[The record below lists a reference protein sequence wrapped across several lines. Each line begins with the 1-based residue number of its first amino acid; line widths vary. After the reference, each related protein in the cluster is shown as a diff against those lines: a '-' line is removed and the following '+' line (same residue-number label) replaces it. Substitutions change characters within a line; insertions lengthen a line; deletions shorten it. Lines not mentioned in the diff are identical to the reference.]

1 MESISLTAG
10 ADLQS
15 EPHDT
20 GKARI
25 ANPRQHNK
33 IVSCPVV
40 PDLFRRSGFAIRNS
54 VKLGFAIRMC

>member
-1 MESISLTAG
+1 VKTPTTAG

-15 EPHDT
+15 VPHNT

-33 IVSCPVV
+33 SAPAQAVWT
-40 PDLFRRSGFAIRNS
+40 
-54 VKLGFAIRMC
+54 K